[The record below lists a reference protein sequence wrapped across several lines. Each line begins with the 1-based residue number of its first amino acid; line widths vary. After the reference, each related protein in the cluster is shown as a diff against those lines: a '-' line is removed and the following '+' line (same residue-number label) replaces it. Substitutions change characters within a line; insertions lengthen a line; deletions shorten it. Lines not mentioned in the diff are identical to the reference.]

1 MLRQQPF
8 VLRSRF
14 GCNKTFRRESQFSHE
29 IQPHTS
35 MISACVF
42 LFSSA
47 SPRTPSSLLS
57 FPYADAQGTPV
68 RLLRQT
74 AQIFRENLIMWQS
87 PGWKDGAEQCGSVPS
102 NPRRFSGE
110 LSVRPRRPVPNAR
123 RTAPQID
130 IWRRDA
136 PGIRHGPSC

>member
-1 MLRQQPF
+1 MKIPANEVTLDPYLLGKKFKRHADKVILRKAG
-8 VLRSRF
+8 VT
-14 GCNKTFRRESQFSHE
+14 KW
-29 IQPHTS
+29 
-35 MISACVF
+35 
-42 LFSSA
+42 
-47 SPRTPSSLLS
+47 
-57 FPYADAQGTPV
+57 
-68 RLLRQT
+68 
-74 AQIFRENLIMWQS
+74 IMWQS